1 MKMRQ
6 YYVVQRLS
14 DYEVE
19 MLFGPASYAD
29 AEDFLEG
36 YRVHYGYSP
45 TQHFIVSRL
54 VDVEY

>member
-6 YYVVQRLS
+6 YYVVQRLGN
-14 DYEVE
+14 YNVE
-19 MLFGPASYAD
+19 LLFGPASFQDAD
-29 AEDFLEG
+29 NFLEG
-36 YRVHYGYSP
+36 YRVHHGYSP